1 MKINL
6 LCGDRHLPKH
16 LFEDKAGEEWGGI
29 DRGALILVDYEIE
42 PIFSLGDF
50 DSVTDEER
58 YELTKKLDINPV
70 KAEKADTDLG
80 LGVKEAVDCGFDEI
94 DIYGATG
101 GRLDHFLGAVQ
112 LLQVPEYVKA
122 GIVIRIIDTN
132 NEISYLE
139 KGEYHMIYDKHLP
152 YVSFVPQKPDTIIS
166 LSGFKYP
173 LHHQPLYQGSTLTI
187 SNEIAAYRGIIEVES
202 GGILAIRSRDA
213 KHSS

>member
-16 LFEDKAGEEWGGI
+16 LLEDKSEEEWGGI
-29 DRGALILVDYEIE
+29 DRGALILIEHEIE

-58 YELTKKLDINPV
+58 SELKTKLDINPV

-80 LGVKEAVDCGFDEI
+80 LGVKEAVECGFDEI

-112 LLQVPEYVKA
+112 LLQVPEYVEA
-122 GIVIRIIDTN
+122 GIVVRIIDTN

-139 KGEYHMIYDKHLP
+139 KGEYHMTYDKHMP
-152 YVSFVPQKPDTIIS
+152 YVSFVPQRPNTVIS
-166 LSGFKYP
+166 LTGFKYP
-173 LHHQPLYQGSTLTI
+173 LQNQTLHQCSTLTI
-187 SNEIAAYRGIIEVES
+187 SNEIAAYRGTIEVES

-213 KHSS
+213 QHSL

>member
-16 LFEDKAGEEWGGI
+16 LLEDKSEEEWGGI
-29 DRGALILVDYEIE
+29 DRGALILIEHEIE

-58 YELTKKLDINPV
+58 SELKTKLDINPV

-80 LGVKEAVDCGFDEI
+80 LGVKEAVECGFDEI

-112 LLQVPEYVKA
+112 LLQVPEYVEA

-139 KGEYHMIYDKHLP
+139 KGEYHMTYDKHMP
-152 YVSFVPQKPDTIIS
+152 YVSFVPQRSNTVIS
-166 LSGFKYP
+166 LTGFKYP
-173 LHHQPLYQGSTLTI
+173 LQNQTLHQSSTLAI
-187 SNEIAAYRGIIEVES
+187 SNEIAAYRGTIEVES

-213 KHSS
+213 QHSL